1 MPQSKP
7 VEFHYA
13 ARSDVGLV
21 RQNNQDSGYAGA
33 NLLVLADGMGG
44 PAGGDIASSVAMAHL
59 VPLDTDSHPAES
71 LLPLLRDALMD
82 AHEEL
87 SERSQHDPELA
98 DLGTTCIA
106 ILRSGRKLAMVHI
119 GDSRAYLLRGD
130 TLTQVTTDHSFVQY
144 LVDSGQIT
152 PEEAE
157 HHPQRNVVMRILGDS
172 QADVTP
178 DETMREAI
186 VGDRW
191 LLCSDGLS
199 GVVSADTIAE
209 VLTDVHDPGEC
220 AEELIRLA
228 LLAGGPDNVTCV
240 VADIVPA
247 GTNPPAAPQVVGA
260 AAKDRLAPTR
270 GGGGAAAR
278 AAALSA
284 PTKSLPQ
291 DDEAEPELPRR
302 TRFGWALPL
311 VSLIAAIAVVVGG
324 WFGWK
329 WSQTQYYVLGKDG
342 AVVIY
347 QGIPQSI
354 GSWNLSHAVEI
365 TDVKLDQLAAVDQQ
379 RLQEPV
385 TRASRSD
392 IDAYV
397 SVLRS
402 NARERA
408 LEKEREAQQ
417 QKEQQEREQN
427 QNNQQGQEG
436 QGSTGDNSA
445 NSSANPEGGN

>member
-98 DLGTTCIA
+98 GLGTTCIA

-228 LLAGGPDNVTCV
+228 LLGGGPDNITCV
-240 VADIVPA
+240 IADIVPA
-247 GTNPPAAPQVVGA
+247 GTFPPAPPQIVGA
-260 AAKDRLAPTR
+260 AAIDRNAKSR
-270 GGGGAAAR
+270 GGDGAAAR
-278 AAALSA
+278 AAALGSA
-284 PTKSLPQ
+284 SS
-291 DDEAEPELPRR
+291 DIISDEDEAPIELKPRSSWW
-302 TRFGWALPL
+302 TPVF
-311 VSLIAAIAVVVGG
+311 VSLVTVLVVAAS
-324 WFGWK
+324 WMSWK
-329 WSQTQYYVLGKDG
+329 WTQTQYYAIGQDG
-342 AVVIY
+342 YVVIY

-354 GSWNLSHAVEI
+354 GPWQLSHAVE
-365 TDVKLDQLAAVDQQ
+365 VSNVALADLSPVDRQ
-379 RLQEPV
+379 RLDTP
-385 TRASRSD
+385 
-392 IDAYV
+392 
-397 SVLRS
+397 VLRS
-402 NARERA
+402 SRA
-408 LEKEREAQQ
+408 DIDSYIEGLKRSVADNVSSPSSSTTQSGMPQSGTPQSGAQ
-417 QKEQQEREQN
+417 
-427 QNNQQGQEG
+427 
-436 QGSTGDNSA
+436 S
-445 NSSANPEGGN
+445 GGAS

>member
-1 MPQSKP
+1 MAPTKP

-44 PAGGDIASSVAMAHL
+44 PAGGDIASSVAIAHL
-59 VPLDTDSHPAES
+59 VPLDTDSHPAET
-71 LLPLLRDALMD
+71 LLPSLRDALMD

-87 SERSQHDPELA
+87 SERSEQDPELA
-98 DLGTTCIA
+98 GLGTTCIA
-106 ILRSGRKLAMVHI
+106 LMRSGNKLAMVHI

-178 DETMREAI
+178 DETMREAV

-199 GVVSADTIAE
+199 GVVSSDTIAE
-209 VLTDVHDPGEC
+209 ILTDVRDPGEC

-247 GTNPPAAPQVVGA
+247 GTIPPSAPQIVGA

-278 AAALSA
+278 AAALAS
-284 PTKSLPQ
+284 PTKELPV
-291 DDEAEPELPRR
+291 DDEAEAEADAPRR
-302 TRFGWALPL
+302 SRFAWLLPVISLMLAIGVVIAGWL
-311 VSLIAAIAVVVGG
+311 G
-324 WFGWK
+324 WQ
-329 WSQTQYYVLGKDG
+329 WSQSQYYVMGKDG
-342 AVVIY
+342 SVVIF
-347 QGIPQSI
+347 QGIPQSV
-354 GSWNLSHAVEI
+354 GSWNLSHAIEI

-385 TRASRSD
+385 TRSSRGEV
-392 IDAYV
+392 DAYV
-397 SVLRS
+397 AILRS

-408 LEKEREAQQ
+408 LQQAREAQQ
-417 QKEQQEREQN
+417 AQQSEQN
-427 QNNQQGQEG
+427 SDQQNQSQPTPTPEATQ
-436 QGSTGDNSA
+436 
-445 NSSANPEGGN
+445 EGGN

>member
-1 MPQSKP
+1 MAPSKP

-33 NLLVLADGMGG
+33 NLLILADGMGG
-44 PAGGDIASSVAMAHL
+44 PAGGDIASSVAIAHL

-71 LLPLLRDALMD
+71 LLPSLRNALMD

-87 SERSQHDPELA
+87 SDRSQQDPELA
-98 DLGTTCIA
+98 GLGTTCIA
-106 ILRSGRKLAMVHI
+106 LMRSGNKLAMVHI
-119 GDSRAYLLRGD
+119 GDSRAYVLRGD

-178 DETMREAI
+178 DETMREAV

-209 VLTDVHDPGEC
+209 ILADVRDPGEC

-247 GTNPPAAPQVVGA
+247 GTVTPSAAQVVGA

-278 AAALSA
+278 AAALSS
-284 PTKSLPQ
+284 PTKELPV
-291 DDEAEPELPRR
+291 DEEAEADTKRPQRSRFAWVLPV
-302 TRFGWALPL
+302 FSFIVALGVVIAGW
-311 VSLIAAIAVVVGG
+311 VG
-324 WFGWK
+324 WQ

-342 AVVIY
+342 SVVIF

-365 TDVKLDQLAAVDQQ
+365 TDVKLDQLTAVDQQ
-379 RLQEPV
+379 RLEEPV
-385 TRASRSD
+385 TRSSRSD

-397 SVLRS
+397 AILRS

-408 LEKEREAQQ
+408 LEQAREAQKNTTQ
-417 QKEQQEREQN
+417 TE
-427 QNNQQGQEG
+427 
-436 QGSTGDNSA
+436 STPS
-445 NSSANPEGGN
+445 PEPTQEGGN